1 MSRKSKGKG
10 SKFKYK
16 SRGSKAA
23 TDRAEKGGG
32 DFDKIFNDNVNMFSA
47 GDGDNVIRPLPPT
60 WEDAEHYGYDI
71 YVHYGVGSDNS
82 AYLCPKKMLNKPCP
96 ICEESKKAER
106 EGDAEYAK
114 ELKAK
119 QRVAFYLL
127 NRDEED
133 KGALM
138 WSAPW
143 GFDKDVCKIS
153 VDKRSGEVLE
163 LDNPEEGYD
172 VEFEKTGK
180 GIGTKYEGIKIARR
194 DSELDNDEALEFVE
208 ENPIPDVLNFF
219 DYAHLEEVFNGG
231 GGSESDEDEDAEDD
245 EPKKKRGSKKSK
257 KDDPEYSYDDLSE
270 LSHRKLKKLAGDLD
284 LDDDDV
290 DFDDEDELLEAICE
304 ELEIEIPEDDDPDD
318 EDEDDEEDEP
328 APKKKSRR
336 KAPVEEEDE
345 DEDEDGDEDEPA
357 PKKKG
362 NSKLANLKKKRKK

>member
-1 MSRKSKGKG
+1 MGREKKKKA

-32 DFDKIFNDNVNMFSA
+32 DFDKIFNDNVNMFTPN
-47 GDGDNVIRPLPPT
+47 DGDNLIRPLPPT
-60 WEDAEHYGYDI
+60 WEEAEHFGYDI

-114 ELKAK
+114 EISAK
-119 QRVAFYLL
+119 QRVAFFLL
-127 NRDEED
+127 DRDNED

-172 VEFEKTGK
+172 IEFERTGK

-219 DYAHLEEVFNGG
+219 DYDHLEEVFNGG
-231 GGSESDEDEDAEDD
+231 GGSSKDEEDEDEDED
-245 EPKKKRGSKKSK
+245 EPKKKKGSKKSK
-257 KDDPEYSYDDLSE
+257 KADPDYDYDDLAEMSK
-270 LSHRKLKKLAGDLD
+270 RKLKKVAEELE
-284 LDDDDV
+284 LDDDVID
-290 DFDDEDELLEAICE
+290 DSDEDELLEAICE
-304 ELEIEIPEDDDPDD
+304 ELEIEIPDGD
-318 EDEDDEEDEP
+318 EDEEEEDEEEEK
-328 APKKKSRR
+328 PKRKSKRSR
-336 KAPVEEEDE
+336 KEEEDE
-345 DEDEDGDEDEPA
+345 DEDEDEDEEEEEEEK

-362 NSKLANLKKKRKK
+362 NSKLAKLKNKRKK